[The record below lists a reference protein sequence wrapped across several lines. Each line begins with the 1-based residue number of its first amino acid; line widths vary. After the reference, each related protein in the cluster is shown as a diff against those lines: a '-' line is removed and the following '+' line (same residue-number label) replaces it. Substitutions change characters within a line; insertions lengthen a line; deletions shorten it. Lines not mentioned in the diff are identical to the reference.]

1 MPVVFVNVTVVALT
15 APLNV
20 VPPEFVIVKVPM
32 SVPILEL
39 NVTPATE
46 LMVIFDDEPEAVPV
60 TEFTVIRAGPPLP
73 KVNVTPSRSVT
84 LPSTT
89 GSFGLT

>member
-1 MPVVFVNVTVVALT
+1 
-15 APLNV
+15 
-20 VPPEFVIVKVPM
+20 M
-32 SVPILEL
+32 SVPIVEL

-46 LMVIFDDEPEAVPV
+46 LMVMFEDVPEAVPV
-60 TEFTVIRAGPPLP
+60 TELTVIKAGPPLP

-89 GSFGLT
+89 GSLGLT